1 MNKREFF
8 LPIIL
13 IFLSVSLLTGCSTFG
28 RISKN
33 YESDWGGGLN
43 RELTVYDATGGVLYR
58 QTGKFDIQESDDG
71 TKIIYDD
78 ENGLRHNIYL
88 GSGTVVVNELS
99 NK

>member
-1 MNKREFF
+1 MSKFNV
-8 LPIIL
+8 IVIS
-13 IFLSVSLLTGCSTFG
+13 IALSFSALLMAGCSTLG
-28 RISKN
+28 RTVKN
-33 YESDWGGGLN
+33 YESDWSGGLE
-43 RELTVYDATGGVLYR
+43 RELTVYDATGGVLYQQR
-58 QTGKFDIQESDDG
+58 GKFDIQESDDG